1 MHLFILIPGGLNM
14 NIRTLKH
21 LGVVAA
27 LVGAMLSA
35 SVANASIIEGS
46 KVRIFGTA
54 VIDSAGN
61 VTPRDEATGNTS
73 PSPVNVLIGASGN
86 TGSYAGYNRQN
97 PVSLT
102 FPRQYAAGMQP
113 VVAAGPFGGLLL
125 SLPGVVIG
133 AEEPGPGVNPTF
145 FVMDSWTGAF
155 SSTFFMGTG
164 LGTIR
169 NGAGDFLSNARFE
182 LSSPAVEVGQTSSFS
197 GTLIA
202 TSVIVTSVIPVP
214 GAMWIFGSGL
224 LLMTAVMRRKVK

>member
-1 MHLFILIPGGLNM
+1 M
-14 NIRTLKH
+14 NIRALKH

-35 SVANASIIEGS
+35 SVANASIIVGS

-54 VIDSAGN
+54 LIDSSGN
-61 VTPRDEATGNTS
+61 VTPLDEATGNTG
-73 PSPVNVLIGASGN
+73 PSPVKVLISASGN

-102 FPRQYAAGMQP
+102 FPGQYSGEMDPIIAAP
-113 VVAAGPFGGLLL
+113 SFPAFLL
-125 SLPGVVIG
+125 SLPLVAIG
-133 AEEPGPGVNPTF
+133 TGEPGPAVSATF
-145 FVMDSWTGAF
+145 FVMDSWSGVLNG
-155 SSTFFMGTG
+155 TFFMGTA
-164 LGTIR
+164 LGRIQ
-169 NGAGDFLSNARFE
+169 NGSGVSLADARFE
-182 LSSPAVEVGQTSSFS
+182 LSSPAVEIGQANSFS

>member
-1 MHLFILIPGGLNM
+1 M
-14 NIRTLKH
+14 NIRALKH

-54 VIDSAGN
+54 VIDSFGN
-61 VTPRDEATGNTS
+61 VTPLDEMTGNTS
-73 PSPVNVLIGASGN
+73 PSPVNVLISASGN
-86 TGSYAGYNRQN
+86 TLSYAGYNRQN

-102 FPRQYAAGMQP
+102 FPRQYAARMQSI
-113 VVAAGPFGGLLL
+113 VAAGPFGGLLL
-125 SLPGVVIG
+125 SLPSVVTG
-133 AEEPGPGVNPTF
+133 AEEPGPAVVPTF

-155 SSTFFMGTG
+155 NDTFFMGVG
-164 LGTIR
+164 LGRII
-169 NGAGDFLSNARFE
+169 NNMDVVLSNARLE
-182 LSSPAVEVGQTSSFS
+182 LSSPAVELGQANSFS

-202 TSVIVTSVIPVP
+202 TSLTVTSVIPVP

-224 LLMTAVMRRKVK
+224 LLMTAVTRRKVK